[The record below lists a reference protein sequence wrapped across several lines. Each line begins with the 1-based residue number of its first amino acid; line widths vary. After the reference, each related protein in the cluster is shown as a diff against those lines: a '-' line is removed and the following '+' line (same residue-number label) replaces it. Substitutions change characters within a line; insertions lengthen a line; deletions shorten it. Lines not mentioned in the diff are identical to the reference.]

1 MQEHEKMMVLFL
13 KEIMPTFCNNISSAD
28 EPALVTAF
36 EERMK
41 EFYGEIFK
49 EAAGIS
55 NISTEEVVALFADQ
69 EIRYWQ
75 NLSIEGKRMLL
86 IKDQHF
92 EELLS
97 ISLWVFEMACVKIK
111 AGIEYESHEAS
122 YDELLGKLESSFG
135 KVQSYNLVRAKHIFC
150 EALQDLDYLFELT
163 NKMSLRLGRVN

>member
-1 MQEHEKMMVLFL
+1 MLENEKMMDLFL
-13 KEIMPTFCNNISSAD
+13 KEIIPAFCNNISSAD
-28 EPALVTAF
+28 EPVLVAAF

-41 EFYGEIFK
+41 ELYGEIFK

-55 NISTEEVVALFADQ
+55 NLRTEEVVALFADQ

-97 ISLWVFEMACVKIK
+97 ISLWVFEMACVKIE
-111 AGIEYESHEAS
+111 AGIENESHEAT
-122 YDELLGKLESSFG
+122 YDELLGKLQSSFG
-135 KVQSYNLVRAKHIFC
+135 KVQSYNLIRAKHVFS
-150 EALQDLDYLFELT
+150 EALQDLDYLFERT